1 MFEPLT
7 QRRYLVP
14 FKASR
19 LPQQIT
25 DVLVI
30 GGGVAGLRAAIAA
43 ADAGAD
49 VLLLTKDTVEQSNTW
64 YAQGG
69 IAAVLQPLDSVDA
82 HIRDTETV
90 GVGLCDERTVRIT
103 VEEGPKRV
111 LELLQWGANFDKQVG
126 NAYDLAFG
134 LEGGHSYARILHAY
148 GDATGKE
155 LAQTLI
161 RRVREKDSI
170 RISESSFAIDLI
182 TSENHCVGALAMID
196 GNISVIWARRT
207 ILASGGAGQ
216 LYRESTNPKIATAD
230 GHAMA
235 YRAGATLKDME
246 MVQFHPTTL
255 YVAGSSRALV
265 TEAVRGEGARLV
277 DRNGHRFMA
286 DYHKDGEL
294 APRDVVSRAIV
305 EQIRKTN
312 FTHVFLDVRHLPT
325 QKFRERF
332 PQLARLCD
340 EFEIDIAK
348 DPIPIHPAT
357 HYMIGGVEADEH
369 GQTSLAGLY
378 AVGEASCSGLHGA
391 NRLASNSL
399 LEGLTF
405 GARAGEHAAGIARG
419 QSIEFPQNLEHKEL
433 PSSKTELDVHD
444 VRNSLRSVMWRNVGI
459 ERSGERLTE
468 TREIIA
474 FWSRYVMDKTFL
486 PSLLAT
492 DGAVAGWE
500 LQNMLT
506 ACFLIASAA
515 HTRTE
520 SRGAHYRLDFRER
533 DDARW
538 KQHLVWQ
545 RPSETPT
552 IEPVHASH

>member
-14 FKASR
+14 FKAAR

-43 ADAGAD
+43 AENGAET
-49 VLLLTKDTVEQSNTW
+49 LILTKDTIDQSNTW

-69 IAAVLQPLDSVDA
+69 IAAVLQPLDSIESHV
-82 HIRDTETV
+82 RDTEVV
-90 GVGLCDERTVRIT
+90 GVGLCDDSAVRI
-103 VEEGPKRV
+103 VIEEGPKRV
-111 LELLQWGANFDKQVG
+111 LELLDWGARFDRKPG
-126 NAYDLAFG
+126 KPDELAFG
-134 LEGGHSYARILHAY
+134 LEGGHSFARIIHAY

-161 RRVREKDSI
+161 RTVRSFESVRV
-170 RISESSFAIDLI
+170 SERSFVVDLI
-182 TSENHCVGALAMID
+182 TDNGKCVGALAMID
-196 GNISVIWARRT
+196 GNLNVIWARRT

-235 YRAGATLKDME
+235 YRAGAILKDME

-255 YVAGSSRALV
+255 YVAGSSRALI
-265 TEAVRGEGARLV
+265 TEAVRGEGAHLV
-277 DRNGHRFMA
+277 DRTGYRFMK
-286 DYHKDGEL
+286 DYHPDLEL

-312 FTHVFLDVRHLPT
+312 FTHVYLDVRHLPT
-325 QKFRERF
+325 EQFRARF
-332 PQLARLCD
+332 PQLAQLVD
-340 EFEIDIAK
+340 QFDIDVSK
-348 DPIPIHPAT
+348 DLIPIHPAT
-357 HYMIGGVEADEH
+357 HYMIGGVEADEM
-369 GQTSLAGLY
+369 GRSSLDGLY

-399 LEGLTF
+399 LEGLAF
-405 GARAGEHAAGIARG
+405 GARAGTDAANHAKANRID
-419 QSIEFPQNLEHKEL
+419 FPQNLEHRIA
-433 PSSKTELDVHD
+433 PSTRTELDVPD
-444 VRNSLRSVMWRNVGI
+444 IKSSLRSVMWRNVGI
-459 ERSGERLTE
+459 ERTADRLTE

-474 FWSRYVMDKTFL
+474 FWSRYVMDKSFL
-486 PSLLAT
+486 PAT
-492 DGAVAGWE
+492 LGAETANAGWE

-506 ACFLIASAA
+506 ACYLITAA
-515 HTRTE
+515 ALTRTE
-520 SRGAHYRLDFRER
+520 SRGTHYRLDFPNR
-533 DDARW
+533 DDAHWLKHISW
-538 KQHLVWQ
+538 K
-545 RPSETPT
+545 RPDETPK
-552 IEPVHASH
+552 IA